1 MKTRR
6 RRNRAGVAQN
16 PDPGHDITGSEE
28 VVEDELP
35 SVEEIGEVNQENGVE
50 SHLEQDGAALASG
63 NGVDSEVENVI
74 ADNDGDSA
82 VGDVTT
88 STIDN
93 GVDDVDGSGNGSTP
107 GATHTVV
114 NLPRRR

>member
-28 VVEDELP
+28 VVENELP

-50 SHLEQDGAALASG
+50 SHLEEDGAALASG
-63 NGVDSEVENVI
+63 TGVDTQEESVVADSDGNVAVADSELTAPV
-74 ADNDGDSA
+74 ADG
-82 VGDVTT
+82 
-88 STIDN
+88 
-93 GVDDVDGSGNGSTP
+93 
-107 GATHTVV
+107 
-114 NLPRRR
+114 